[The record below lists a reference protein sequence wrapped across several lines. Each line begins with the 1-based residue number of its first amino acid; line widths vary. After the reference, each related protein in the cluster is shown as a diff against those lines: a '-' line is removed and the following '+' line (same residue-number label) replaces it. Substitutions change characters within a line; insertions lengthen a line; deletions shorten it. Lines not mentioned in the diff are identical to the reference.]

1 MRLAARHPLS
11 GFGFTAP
18 HGLRA
23 VLWFLPLLVPTLAV
37 VLAGGVGVDRAL
49 IPGLA
54 LLAAMF
60 SRLRETS
67 VAMPPGEPGRPT
79 LRAWLV
85 ELMLAVLPLDD
96 ARRALQPQSAAF
108 SDQAAYDPDLGRA
121 IAASDAEIRGSFAAL
136 VHRARAEGDVA
147 ADGPAPDVVGR
158 GLLAVLQGLTSQ
170 QLYDPIPAEE
180 VRALLD
186 ELVAA
191 LLPGVDGPG

>member
-1 MRLAARHPLS
+1 
-11 GFGFTAP
+11 
-18 HGLRA
+18 
-23 VLWFLPLLVPTLAV
+23 
-37 VLAGGVGVDRAL
+37 
-49 IPGLA
+49 
-54 LLAAMF
+54 MF

-96 ARRALQPQSAAF
+96 ARRALQ
-108 SDQAAYDPDLGRA
+108 
-121 IAASDAEIRGSFAAL
+121 
-136 VHRARAEGDVA
+136 
-147 ADGPAPDVVGR
+147 
-158 GLLAVLQGLTSQ
+158 GLTSQ

>member
-1 MRLAARHPLS
+1 MIVVPLDD
-11 GFGFTAP
+11 
-18 HGLRA
+18 
-23 VLWFLPLLVPTLAV
+23 VPTIHRTGILRTPGAHP
-37 VLAGGVGVDRAL
+37 G
-49 IPGLA
+49 GLA

-96 ARRALQPQSAAF
+96 ARRALQ
-108 SDQAAYDPDLGRA
+108 
-121 IAASDAEIRGSFAAL
+121 
-136 VHRARAEGDVA
+136 
-147 ADGPAPDVVGR
+147 
-158 GLLAVLQGLTSQ
+158 GLTSQ